1 MSAGTLIRVGLYASI
16 GTILASAGLTV
27 TSWQLYAVMIC
38 VGLAVTTAK
47 QEACK

>member
-1 MSAGTLIRVGLYASI
+1 MSAGALIRGGLYASI

-38 VGLAVTTAK
+38 AGLAVESAK
-47 QEACK
+47 LEVK

>member
-1 MSAGTLIRVGLYASI
+1 MSAGTLIRVGLYASM

-38 VGLAVTTAK
+38 AGIAVESAK
-47 QEACK
+47 QEAK